1 MNDLALSP
9 PCRPMAPGA
18 ARPAGPSRLWRGLA
32 AAVLAL
38 AACAPALAQEAV
50 IRKTLAERIP
60 ALPKIDEVRPTPVA
74 GIFEVRYGGSE
85 ILYSDAAG
93 EHIFVEGAMVATA
106 TMSNLTEA
114 RLDKLNAIDFASLPV
129 KDAFVVRQGSGARK
143 MAVFADPN
151 CGFCKR
157 FERDLLGIKDVTIYT
172 FLIPILG
179 ADSTAKSRDIWCA
192 ADSQK
197 AWRGWMLDGKLPPKA
212 AAQCD
217 SAVLERNLALSRQ
230 YRINGTPAV
239 VFEDGT
245 RRPGAIP
252 AAQVERL
259 LVAASKK
266 P

>member
-1 MNDLALSP
+1 MNVLAPVFTCPTPSP
-9 PCRPMAPGA
+9 RARRP
-18 ARPAGPSRLWRGLA
+18 RQAGLLRCA
-32 AAVLAL
+32 AAALLAL
-38 AACAPALAQEAV
+38 AFGAPALAQEAV
-50 IRKTLAERIP
+50 IRKNLAERIP

-85 ILYSDAAG
+85 IFYSDATG

-106 TMSNLTEA
+106 TMTNLTEA
-114 RLDKLNAIDFASLPV
+114 RLDKLNAIDFATLPL
-129 KDAFVVRQGSGARK
+129 KDAIAVKQGSGARK
-143 MAVFADPN
+143 MAVFVDPN
-151 CGFCKR
+151 CGYCKR
-157 FERDLLGIKDVTIYT
+157 FERDLTGIKDVTIYT

-179 ADSTAKSRDIWCA
+179 ADSTTKSRDIWCA
-192 ADSQK
+192 ADSMK
-197 AWRGWMLDGKLPPKA
+197 AWRSWMLDGKTPPKA

-217 SAVLERNLALSRQ
+217 SAVIERNLALSRQ

-239 VFEDGT
+239 VFADGT

-252 AAQVERL
+252 ADMVEKL